1 MITVPGSMPRIIFD
15 GFCKENL
22 FLNEQMLRLNKNIK
36 IFFNYF
42 FGSVLFSW
50 LSFSIYNQIKNQPH
64 LELSWLSIKS
74 SLKGQQSWMFWVV
87 LLLMVLNWG
96 VEARKWQVSLKQ
108 VERMSWWR
116 AFKATLTGVA
126 FAINTPNRIGEYGG
140 RILYV
145 HEGNRIKA
153 VSLTLVGS
161 MSQFLVTMLLGCGGL
176 IFLLSI
182 PDSAKPLLNAGSYRF
197 WIQLMLYIVSALSIL
212 GLVIY
217 FRLDWLVKLF
227 DKVPPFSKLASY
239 IGVVE
244 ELRFFILLRIFSLSL
259 TRYLI
264 FISQYI
270 LMVKLMHVDVTV
282 WQAFWLISV
291 IFLVM
296 AVVPTI
302 ALAEIGIR
310 GKVSMEIF
318 GLLSINNIGILAASV
333 GIWAIN
339 LAIPALMGSLLIL
352 RIKIFK
358 NK

>member
-1 MITVPGSMPRIIFD
+1 MMTVPGSMPKIIFD

-42 FGSVLFSW
+42 FGSVLFIW
-50 LSFSIYNQIKNQPH
+50 LSYSIYNQVKNQPH
-64 LELSWLSIKS
+64 LELSWHKIKS
-74 SLKGQQSWMFWVV
+74 SLNGEQSWMFWVV
-87 LLLMVLNWG
+87 LLLMLLNWG
-96 VEARKWQVSLKQ
+96 VEARKWQVLLKH
-108 VERMSWWR
+108 VEQMSWWR

-126 FAINTPNRIGEYGG
+126 FAINTPNRIGEYAG

-145 HEGNRIKA
+145 HEGNRIKS

-161 MSQFLVTMLLGCGGL
+161 MSQFLVTLITGCGGL

-182 PDSAKPLLNAGSYRF
+182 RTSEKPLVNAGSYLF
-197 WIQLMLYIVSALSIL
+197 WIQVMLYIICTLSVT
-212 GLVIY
+212 GLLIY
-217 FRLDWLVKLF
+217 FRMGWLVKLF
-227 DKVPPFSKLASY
+227 DKVPPLSRLISY
-239 IGVVE
+239 VRVVE
-244 ELRFFILLRIFSLSL
+244 DLSFLILLRIFSLSFV
-259 TRYLI
+259 RYII
-264 FISQYI
+264 FMSQYI
-270 LMVKLMHVDVTV
+270 LMIRLLQVDVTV

-291 IFLVM
+291 VFLVL

-318 GLLSINNIGILAASV
+318 GLFSINNIGVLIASV

-339 LAIPALMGSLLIL
+339 LAIPALLGSLLIL